1 MRACSPSMLS
11 IIAIVALLAQ
21 GSQILRIAVLRC
33 VVEVSDGEDDLN
45 RLGEFPV
52 LCSSLGHIAMIL
64 DTTELAS
71 VVCPLEYLV
80 PNILPVRRIA
90 FSVFWLNR
98 HNQSSFVSRVGSADF
113 GTTLGN

>member
-1 MRACSPSMLS
+1 MLS

-21 GSQILRIAVLRC
+21 GSQILRIAVLRR
-33 VVEVSDGEDDLN
+33 VVEVSDGEDNPDYDWSVKVFL
-45 RLGEFPV
+45 
-52 LCSSLGHIAMIL
+52 SSLGHITMIL

-71 VVCPLEYLV
+71 VVCPLEYFV

-98 HNQSSFVSRVGSADF
+98 HNQSSFFAPEWMVPKHHPPKTNF
-113 GTTLGN
+113 CNN

>member
-1 MRACSPSMLS
+1 MRACSPSVLS

-21 GSQILRIAVLRC
+21 GSQILRIAVLRR
-33 VVEVSDGEDDLN
+33 VVEVSDGEYNLN
-45 RLGEFPV
+45 RFGKFPV
-52 LCSSLGHIAMIL
+52 LCPCFGHIAMIL

-90 FSVFWLNR
+90 FSVFRLNR